1 MSTKSNNCV
10 IQYTFARAPQILPAL
25 GTLQVKNFQDL
36 CLVLDPMLQAA
47 VGLLLFRS
55 SGFARFDMS
64 IGLYRCIPRKSFAI
78 LHILVLPILLIMFA
92 FFVPVPPEEAVDNIN
107 SKARERR
114 KRLGRE
120 DFSESLQGSVHVS
133 DNHLFARYSTWHDN
147 QLKIDLLNIDSDTRI
162 LWQAMRM
169 VSILHR
175 LQGFTIQMTES
186 QTKRMM

>member
-64 IGLYRCIPRKSFAI
+64 IGLYRCIPAEKFCYFAYI
-78 LHILVLPILLIMFA
+78 SSSDPVDHVC
-92 FFVPVPPEEAVDNIN
+92 FFCA
-107 SKARERR
+107 SAA
-114 KRLGRE
+114 GGGGG
-120 DFSESLQGSVHVS
+120 Q
-133 DNHLFARYSTWHDN
+133 Y
-147 QLKIDLLNIDSDTRI
+147 QL
-162 LWQAMRM
+162 
-169 VSILHR
+169 
-175 LQGFTIQMTES
+175 
-186 QTKRMM
+186 